1 MNPHTTAFEID
12 HAPELFLGPV
22 TVGTG
27 TRSCR
32 DSMSLKLTKR
42 ASPDFIGIEQ
52 AVRTVLFQFLSAE
65 RGSAIGDSVK
75 QRAHRHI
82 LLVSTT
88 RGAHV

>member
-42 ASPDFIGIEQ
+42 ASPDFIGIE
-52 AVRTVLFQFLSAE
+52 
-65 RGSAIGDSVK
+65 
-75 QRAHRHI
+75 
-82 LLVSTT
+82 
-88 RGAHV
+88 